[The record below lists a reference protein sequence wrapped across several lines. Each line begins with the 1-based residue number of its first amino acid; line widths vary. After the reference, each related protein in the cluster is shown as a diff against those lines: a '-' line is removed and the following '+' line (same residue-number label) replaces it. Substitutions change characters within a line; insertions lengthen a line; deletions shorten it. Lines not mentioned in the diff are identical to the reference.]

1 MSSESADL
9 GWDPRKLA
17 FLTRPRPE
25 LQQARLSEGAFSP
38 ISFKPGLH
46 QADIKLTVW
55 KRQKKN
61 KKIKKNVHWDFSGG
75 PVVKTGSAFIAGSVG
90 SIPGQEMHKP
100 HGVTKTKQT
109 NEFSKRK
116 VLFKKT

>member
-1 MSSESADL
+1 M
-9 GWDPRKLA
+9 
-17 FLTRPRPE
+17 
-25 LQQARLSEGAFSP
+25 
-38 ISFKPGLH
+38 
-46 QADIKLTVW
+46 
-55 KRQKKN
+55 
-61 KKIKKNVHWDFSGG
+61 
-75 PVVKTGSAFIAGSVG
+75 VKTGSAFIAGSVG